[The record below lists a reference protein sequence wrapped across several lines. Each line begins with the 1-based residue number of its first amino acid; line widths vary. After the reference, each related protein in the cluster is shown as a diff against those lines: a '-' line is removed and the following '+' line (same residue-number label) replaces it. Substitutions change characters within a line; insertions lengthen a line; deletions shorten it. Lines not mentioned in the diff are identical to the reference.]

1 MQIFHWNLRDDHSVL
16 APNLNL
22 NPRNRMEKRFAESA
36 HAQLRNRCE
45 NAQLTLAYKAAP
57 PPSGP
62 VSLASVLLL
71 LTRYF
76 SSRIPVQF

>member
-1 MQIFHWNLRDDHSVL
+1 MQIFHLKLYDDHSVL

-45 NAQLTLAYKAAP
+45 NALE
-57 PPSGP
+57 G
-62 VSLASVLLL
+62 VSST
-71 LTRYF
+71 TRKRALRARAKTWSLVKLSHY
-76 SSRIPVQF
+76 